1 MRNQKILQSG
11 FSLVEVLVAITIL
24 LLVIVGPMQ
33 ILSRSIN
40 STNFATEQVNAWF
53 LAQEG
58 LELAQ
63 KGRDDLVLADFKD
76 VISGGSGVEPA
87 PFTTFMTRYTNCLI
101 DINPDGCGLE
111 IGNGDSAPITVV
123 SCGVVSNCRLYVTT
137 TANTDRSSY
146 QHSGSGNSISPY
158 TRVIKMERS
167 PASGNVREIKV
178 TSTVTWR
185 TGSLISSQKVE
196 AVTYLFNVYD
206 TN

>member
-1 MRNQKILQSG
+1 MSIQKTLQSG

-33 ILSRSIN
+33 IISRSIN
-40 STNFATEQVNAWF
+40 STSFATEQVNAWF

-63 KGRDDLVLADFKD
+63 KGRDGLVLGDFKD
-76 VISGGSGVEPA
+76 VLSGGAGVEPA
-87 PFTTFMTRYTNCLI
+87 PFTTFETRYANCF
-101 DINPDGCGLE
+101 DASGCGLE
-111 IGNGDSAPITVV
+111 MGNSDTAPITVV
-123 SCGVVSNCRLYVTT
+123 SCGVIANCRLHLTSSSD
-137 TANTDRSSY
+137 TDRASY
-146 QHSGSGNSISPY
+146 QHNGTGNTISPY
-158 TRVIKMERS
+158 SRVIKMERT

-185 TGSLISSQKVE
+185 TGSLIASQQVE
-196 AVTYLFNVYD
+196 AVTFLFNVYD

>member
-1 MRNQKILQSG
+1 MTLHKISQSG

-33 ILSRSIN
+33 IISRSIN

-63 KGRDDLVLADFKD
+63 KGRDDLVLGDFKD
-76 VISGGSGVEPA
+76 ILSGGTAEPA
-87 PFTTFMTRYTNCLI
+87 PFTTFESRYAFCFSSN
-101 DINPDGCGLE
+101 GCGLSV
-111 IGNGDSAPITVV
+111 GNGVSTPISVV
-123 SCGVVSNCRLYVTT
+123 SCGVLSNCRLYTT
-137 TANTDRSSY
+137 TSSNTDRSTY
-146 QHSGSGNSISPY
+146 QHSVSGNTISPF
-158 TRVIKMERS
+158 TRVIKMERT
-167 PASGNVREIKV
+167 PASGNIREVKV
-178 TSTVTWR
+178 TSTITWR
-185 TGSLISSQKVE
+185 TGSLIDSQSVE

>member
-1 MRNQKILQSG
+1 MKFYNPSQSG

-33 ILSRSIN
+33 IISRSIN
-40 STNFATEQVNAWF
+40 STNYASEQVNAWF

-63 KGRDDLVLADFKD
+63 KGRDDLVLGDFKD
-76 VISGGSGVEPA
+76 QIRSESLEPN
-87 PFTTFMTRYTNCLI
+87 PMDTFLTTYAECFNA
-101 DINPDGCGLE
+101 NGCGLI
-111 IGNGDSAPITVV
+111 IGNTPSAPISVTACAVN
-123 SCGVVSNCRLYVTT
+123 NCRLQLTPSAAADRASYVH
-137 TANTDRSSY
+137 AI
-146 QHSGSGNSISPY
+146 SGNTQTPY

-167 PASGNVREIKV
+167 PAGPAKVREIKV

-196 AVTYLFNVYD
+196 AVSYLFNVYD

>member
-1 MRNQKILQSG
+1 MILYPQKNGG

-33 ILSRSIN
+33 IIARSIN

-63 KGRDDLVLADFKD
+63 KGRDDLVLQNFKFQINPPGED
-76 VISGGSGVEPA
+76 TPMSQ
-87 PFTTFMTRYTNCLI
+87 FLTRYASCFGAT
-101 DINPDGCGLE
+101 GACGLN
-111 IGNGDSAPITVV
+111 IANGINEPSVV
-123 SCGVVSNCRLYVTT
+123 NCNLVSNCKLYMDIT
-137 TANTDRSSY
+137 NERSSY
-146 QHSGSGNSISPY
+146 IHTSTAVPSLY
-158 TRVIKMERS
+158 TRVIKMERF
-167 PASGNVREIKV
+167 PASGTVREIKV

-185 TGSLISSQKVE
+185 TGSLIANQKVE

>member
-1 MRNQKILQSG
+1 MILYAQKNRG

-33 ILSRSIN
+33 IIARSIN

-63 KGRDDLVLADFKD
+63 KGRDDLVLQNFRYQ
-76 VISGGSGVEPA
+76 INPPGGEDKPMEQ
-87 PFTTFMTRYTNCLI
+87 FLTRYAKCMGVN
-101 DINPDGCGLE
+101 GACGLNIADGISE
-111 IGNGDSAPITVV
+111 PSVV
-123 SCGVVSNCRLYVTT
+123 DCNLLSNCKLYMDTG
-137 TANTDRSSY
+137 DRSSY
-146 QHSGSGNSISPY
+146 KHTFSAVPSLY
-158 TRVIKMERS
+158 TRVIKMERF
-167 PASGNVREIKV
+167 PASGTVREIKV

-185 TGSLISSQKVE
+185 TGSLIANQKVE

-206 TN
+206 TE

>member
-1 MRNQKILQSG
+1 MILYPQKNRG

-33 ILSRSIN
+33 IIARSIN

-63 KGRDDLVLADFKD
+63 KGRDDLVLQNFKFQINPPGED
-76 VISGGSGVEPA
+76 TPMSQ
-87 PFTTFMTRYTNCLI
+87 FLTRYASCIGATAA
-101 DINPDGCGLE
+101 CGLN
-111 IGNGDSAPITVV
+111 IDDGISQPLVV
-123 SCGVVSNCRLYVTT
+123 NCNLESNCKLYIDTT
-137 TANTDRSSY
+137 NIRSSY
-146 QHSGSGNSISPY
+146 IHTNTGVSSLY
-158 TRVIKMERS
+158 TRVIKME
-167 PASGNVREIKV
+167 PKLVGGKVQEIKV

-185 TGSLISSQKVE
+185 TGSLIANQKVE

>member
-1 MRNQKILQSG
+1 MIHTHSSQSG

-63 KGRDDLVLADFKD
+63 KGRDDLVLENFKYQINPPGED
-76 VISGGSGVEPA
+76 R
-87 PFTTFMTRYTNCLI
+87 PFTQFLSDYSECLS
-101 DINPDGCGLE
+101 PDGCGLT
-111 IGNGDSAPITVV
+111 IDNGDNATLLVE
-123 SCGVVSNCRLYVTT
+123 SCGVISNCRLHL
-137 TANTDRSSY
+137 NESSPTDRSRY
-146 QHSGSGNSISPY
+146 VHSVAGNTPSLF
-158 TRVIKMERS
+158 TRVIKMEQTTD
-167 PASGNVREIKV
+167 AGKVREIKV

-185 TGSLISSQKVE
+185 TGSLISSQQVE
-196 AVTYLFNVYD
+196 AVSYLFNVYD
-206 TN
+206 TD

>member
-1 MRNQKILQSG
+1 MIFKQTSQSG

-33 ILSRSIN
+33 IIARSIN

-63 KGRDDLVLADFKD
+63 KGRDDLVLGDFKD
-76 VISGGSGVEPA
+76 QINSTNVEPA
-87 PFTTFMTRYTNCLI
+87 PMTEFLNKFSNCF
-101 DINPDGCGLE
+101 NNDGCALNVSDAG
-111 IGNGDSAPITVV
+111 TVPTPV
-123 SCGVVSNCRLYVTT
+123 RCPASECRLYLDSTSE
-137 TANTDRSSY
+137 RSVY
-146 QHSGSGNSISPY
+146 QHDSSGVITPY
-158 TRVIKMERS
+158 TRFVTMERF
-167 PASGNVREIKV
+167 PASGTVREIKV

-185 TGSLISSQKVE
+185 TGSLISSQKVA

-206 TN
+206 TP

>member
-1 MRNQKILQSG
+1 MILYPQKNRG

-33 ILSRSIN
+33 IIARSIN

-63 KGRDDLVLADFKD
+63 KGRDDLVLQNFKFQINPPGED
-76 VISGGSGVEPA
+76 TPMSQ
-87 PFTTFMTRYTNCLI
+87 FLTRYASCIGVN
-101 DINPDGCGLE
+101 GACGLN
-111 IGNGDSAPITVV
+111 IADGNIEPSVV
-123 SCGVVSNCRLYVTT
+123 DCNLVSNCKLYMDTT
-137 TANTDRSSY
+137 NERSSY
-146 QHSGSGNSISPY
+146 KHTATLVPSLY
-158 TRVIKMERS
+158 TRVIKMERF
-167 PASGNVREIKV
+167 PASGTVREIKV

-185 TGSLISSQKVE
+185 TGSLIANQKVE

>member
-1 MRNQKILQSG
+1 MILYPQKNQG

-33 ILSRSIN
+33 IIARSIN

-63 KGRDDLVLADFKD
+63 KGRDDLVLQNFKLQINPPGED
-76 VISGGSGVEPA
+76 TPMSQFLSRYASCIGVNGACGLNISDGISEPSVVNCNLVSNCKLYMDTTNVRSSYIHTITAVPSLYTRVVKMEPTLVGGSG
-87 PFTTFMTRYTNCLI
+87 
-101 DINPDGCGLE
+101 
-111 IGNGDSAPITVV
+111 S
-123 SCGVVSNCRLYVTT
+123 
-137 TANTDRSSY
+137 
-146 QHSGSGNSISPY
+146 
-158 TRVIKMERS
+158 K
-167 PASGNVREIKV
+167 VREIKV

-185 TGSLISSQKVE
+185 TGSLIANQKVE

-206 TN
+206 TE